1 MRDGKR
7 QKGLRKKKK
16 KKKASFKIIFRVVTP
31 APPGFSFFESWHRL
45 GISKFDSFPRPPLNF
60 PINSRFYCIFIDQ
73 FLAKSFENWPI
84 FLEKLPEVSC
94 FFKIFKASRALW
106 QKVSKIGLFSLKN
119 RRKSA
124 DFSSSLLK
132 NLNFSSFHG
141 ILTKSFWNWPIFQE
155 KIHRKR
161 N

>member
-1 MRDGKR
+1 MERGK
-7 QKGLRKKKK
+7 KDLEKKKK
-16 KKKASFKIIFRVVTP
+16 KKRRVLRL
-31 APPGFSFFESWHRL
+31 FFELWHRRHL
-45 GISKFDSFPRPPLNF
+45 AFHFSSRDTGWEFRNLTVFQGPPLNF

-73 FLAKSFENWPI
+73 CLAKSFENWPI

>member
-1 MRDGKR
+1 M
-7 QKGLRKKKK
+7 
-16 KKKASFKIIFRVVTP
+16 TP

-119 RRKSA
+119 CRKSA
-124 DFSSSLLK
+124 VFSK
-132 NLNFSSFHG
+132 FSRLHALCGKKFRKLAYFPWKIAGSQ
-141 ILTKSFWNWPIFQE
+141 LIFQVACL
-155 KIHRKR
+155 KT
-161 N
+161 